1 MTPIDDR
8 PERAASEASD
18 ADRSCVGDAPDGR
31 PLVRTATAVVTRGPV
46 EARELL
52 VFAPARTG
60 LQLPAGTVEHGE
72 DFEAAAIRELGE
84 ETGITDARLLGEL
97 GHLDDVWESGNRFHR
112 HLFHFEP
119 AGHVAERWRHPC
131 DCGDEITLFW
141 QPFAT
146 ARLDHHQQ
154 PWLDLARA
162 KLDVR

>member
-1 MTPIDDR
+1 MTTPPLPAGCDDT
-8 PERAASEASD
+8 AAI
-18 ADRSCVGDAPDGR
+18 RK
-31 PLVRTATAVVTRGPV
+31 ATAVVTRGPA
-46 EARELL
+46 EARQIL
-52 VFAPARTG
+52 VFAHARTG

-72 DFEAAAIRELGE
+72 TFEAAAIRELGE
-84 ETGITDARLLGEL
+84 ETGITDARLLAEL
-97 GHLDDVWESGNRFHR
+97 GHLDDEWEPGNRFHR

-119 AGHVAERWRHPC
+119 VTPVAERWQHPC

-162 KLDVR
+162 RLR